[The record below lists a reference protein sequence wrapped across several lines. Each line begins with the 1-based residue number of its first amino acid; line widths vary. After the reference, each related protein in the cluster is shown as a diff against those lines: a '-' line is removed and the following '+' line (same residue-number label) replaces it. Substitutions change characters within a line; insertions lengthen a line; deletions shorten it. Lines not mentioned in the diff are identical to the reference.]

1 MAKIDSDFSVSHAAG
16 ATFEADGPRPYFEY
30 RDLAVKDAT
39 KGAIIAHVIRAAQAF
54 DGRGTGPHRHECDF
68 QLVYVLAGWARFHY
82 DGVGE
87 VTVRKGSCFNQP
99 PGIDHNL
106 IEYSDDFEVLEIVS
120 PADFGTE
127 DLEAKAA
134 EAAPG

>member
-1 MAKIDSDFSVSHAAG
+1 MAKIESDFSVSHADDAI
-16 ATFEADGPRPYFEY
+16 FESDGLRPYFEY
-30 RDLAVKDAT
+30 RDLGIKAST
-39 KGAIIAHVIRAAQAF
+39 KGAIIAHVIRAAEAF

-87 VTVRKGSCFNQP
+87 VTMKKGSCFNQP
-99 PGIDHNL
+99 PGIAHNL

-120 PADFGTE
+120 PANFGTE
-127 DLEAKAA
+127 DLEAEAT
-134 EAAPG
+134 EAAPA

>member
-1 MAKIDSDFSVSHAAG
+1 M
-16 ATFEADGPRPYFEY
+16 
-30 RDLAVKDAT
+30 LN
-39 KGAIIAHVIRAAQAF
+39 
-54 DGRGTGPHRHECDF
+54 RHECDF
-68 QLVYVLAGWARFHY
+68 QLVYVLNGWARFHY

-120 PADFGTE
+120 PANFGTE
-127 DLEAKAA
+127 DLEAEAA
-134 EAAPG
+134 EAAPA